1 MEQQQQQQI
10 ASLTYIDILMSIYL
24 FLFVSKNTF
33 KKLIIDTKIIEN
45 LLVDIS

>member
-1 MEQQQQQQI
+1 MEQQQEKN

-45 LLVDIS
+45 LLVNIS